1 MVSPPTILVIDD
13 DPDIRSD
20 LQMLLQERGYRV
32 LTANDGQAGLQR
44 AVADMPDLVILDM
57 MMPKMSGIMVVERF
71 KQQSK
76 RPVPVI
82 MLTGN
87 ESEHQRTLAEF
98 MGVDA
103 YLNKPIGMRQLLDR
117 LQRLCP
123 HSATPPVP
131 AVAIV

>member
-1 MVSPPTILVIDD
+1 MVCPPTILVIDD

-20 LQMLLQERGYRV
+20 LQSLLQDRGYRV
-32 LTANDGQAGLQR
+32 LTACDGQAGLQR
-44 AVADMPDLVILDM
+44 AIADKPDLVIVDM

-98 MGVDA
+98 MGVDV
-103 YLNKPIGMRQLLDR
+103 YLNKPIGIRQLLEHT
-117 LQRLCP
+117 QRLCP
-123 HSATPPVP
+123 HSPAPEP
-131 AVAIV
+131 AVTAV